1 MDTATHIA
9 VGNDAGAHFRII
21 DGWWHLCRPLHD
33 PERVTVPETLRS
45 LEMLSNIGSAVRLR
59 HDTPGQPTDTEL
71 TRRHAVTRINV
82 WPAKWRNA
90 DAKGWEFY
98 ADQHIEIPARRAR
111 RARLVYQYAR
121 SKGLAAPFA
130 RLIVVQSIEI
140 GQP

>member
-1 MDTATHIA
+1 MDTVTHIA
-9 VGNDAGAHFRII
+9 VGNDAGAHFRKLGL
-21 DGWWHLCRPLHD
+21 DGGWHLCRPLHD
-33 PERVTVPETLRS
+33 PVRVTVPETLRS
-45 LEMLSNIGSAVRLR
+45 LDMLANIGSAGRLR
-59 HDTPGQPTDTEL
+59 HDTPGQPTDL
-71 TRRHAVTRINV
+71 ARRPAVTRINV